1 MALVAFSLAIRWPME
16 WASILGAMADDD
28 LRPVYLLLGSDRP
41 KITRALARL
50 RARFGPEGVET
61 LVASSAS
68 AEDTVAALNSLG
80 LFGSGRLVVVEG
92 VEAWKRGDAEAL
104 RAYLGAPAPGA
115 VLALVVAEALKDS
128 TLAAVVRKHGEV
140 LEYDIPKPK
149 DPSVWVR
156 SEFRRL
162 DVQADDEAARRLV
175 DIVGDD
181 VTVLAAEVDKLA
193 TWAGAEPVGAREVEA
208 IAVPAAADAPSW
220 VLSDAWGNGDVAG
233 VLSACEAELERD
245 VEPFLI
251 AVRLASQVALVRGA
265 QALSSE
271 GLSTKEIASRLK
283 KHEFRV
289 RKALAHAERHSREDL
304 DAAVVRLAELDAAL
318 KGASRLSAELEL
330 ERALI
335 EITQAPATRA

>member
-1 MALVAFSLAIRWPME
+1 
-16 WASILGAMADDD
+16 MADDE

-61 LVASSAS
+61 LAASSAS
-68 AEDTVAALNSLG
+68 AEDVVAALNSLG

-92 VEAWKRGDAEAL
+92 VEAWKKADTEAL
-104 RAYLGAPAPGA
+104 GAYLAGPAPGA
-115 VLALVVAEALKDS
+115 VVALAVAEPLKDS
-128 TLAAVVRKHGEV
+128 GLAALVRKHGEI

-162 DVQADDEAARRLV
+162 GVRADDEAARRLV

-181 VTVLAAEVDKLA
+181 VTILAAEVDKLA
-193 TWAGAEPVGAREVEA
+193 TWAGAEPVGAPEVERL
-208 IAVPAAADAPSW
+208 AVPAAADAPSW
-220 VLSDAWGNGDVAG
+220 VLSDAWGNRDVGD
-233 VLSACEAELERD
+233 VLSACEADLDRG

-251 AVRLASQVALVRGA
+251 AVRLASQVALVRGT

-271 GLSTKEIASRLK
+271 GLDTKEIASRLK

-289 RKALAHAERHSREDL
+289 RKALAHAERHSREEL
-304 DAAVVRLAELDAAL
+304 DAAVVRLAGLDAAL

-335 EITQAPATRA
+335 DVTRAPEPAPARA